1 MQFARL
7 IRSALVLAAAAAV
20 TIAYTGPSAAA
31 GPTKGGILKYVV
43 PAEPPSFDGHRET
56 TFALIHPIAPFYS
69 LLIRVDPT
77 VPHKSGNFVC
87 DLCTEMPKA
96 TDGGKTY
103 TFHIRKG
110 VKFSDGSNLTAKDIV
125 ATYNKIIFP
134 PKGVASARKA
144 FYVSVASVSAPD
156 DYTVVFKLKYPSG
169 AFIPALANPYNF
181 IYSKAILDKDMHWYE
196 KNVMG
201 SGPFI
206 WDGREA
212 GAFIKGKRNPNYYIK
227 GRPYLDGFEAIFAKK
242 QSLRVQA
249 IQGDRAAI
257 EFRGFPPKSRDDL
270 VRALGKKITV
280 QESNWNCV
288 LIITP
293 NHLKKPFDD
302 VRVRR
307 ALTLAID
314 RWGGSKYLSNI
325 AIVKA
330 VGGVAFPGHP
340 LAATKAELQT
350 IAGYWPDINKSR
362 AEAKKLLKEAGQEH
376 LKFTLNNR
384 GVDQPYK
391 IVGTWLIDQWK
402 QVGLQVDQRVQP
414 TGPFYAT
421 LRKKKDYDVSLDFNC
436 QAVVNPLL
444 DVSKFISDDVS
455 GNQYGGYKDREL
467 DKMFTAMNQS
477 GDPKEQRAIMRKFEK
492 RALDTQANAFITLW
506 WYRIIPHR
514 SYVKGWYITPSHY
527 LNQQLD
533 NVWIDKS
540 LM

>member
-1 MQFARL
+1 MA
-7 IRSALVLAAAAAV
+7 AGVALAAVYA
-20 TIAYTGPSAAA
+20 GPSSATEE
-31 GPTKGGILKYVV
+31 PKRGGVLKFVV

-77 VPHKSGNFVC
+77 VPYKSGNFVC
-87 DLCTEMPKA
+87 DLCTEMPQA

-103 TFHIRKG
+103 TFKLRQG
-110 VKFSDGSNLTAKDIV
+110 VKFADGSPLTAQDVI
-125 ATYNKIIFP
+125 ATYKKIIFP
-134 PKGVASARKA
+134 PEGVASARKA
-144 FYVSVASVSAPD
+144 FYVMVDSVNAPD
-156 DYTVVFKLKYPSG
+156 DHTVVFKLKYPSG

-181 IYSKAILDKDMHWYE
+181 IYSKAKLDQDMHWYE

-206 WDGREA
+206 FESRQA
-212 GAFIKGKRNPNYYIK
+212 GANIKGKRNPNFYLK
-227 GRPYLDGFEAIFAKK
+227 GKPYLDGFEAIFADK

-270 VRALGKKITV
+270 VKALGKNITV

-288 LIITP
+288 LLATP
-293 NHLKKPFDD
+293 NQGRKPFDD

-307 ALTLAID
+307 ALTLAVD
-314 RWGGSKYLSNI
+314 RWAGSKYLSQI

-330 VGGVAFPGHP
+330 VGGVAFPGHE
-340 LAATKAELQT
+340 LAASDDELKQ

-362 AEAKKLLKEAGQEH
+362 AEAKRLLKEAGAEN
-376 LKFTLNNR
+376 LKFTLYNR

-391 IVGTWLIDQWK
+391 FVGTWLIDQWK
-402 QVGLQVDQRVQP
+402 QIGLTVDQKVEP
-414 TGPFYAT
+414 TGPFYAN
-421 LRKKKDYDVSLDFNC
+421 LRSKKDFDVTLDFNC

-444 DVSKFISDDVS
+444 DVAKFVSDDKT
-455 GNQYGGYKDREL
+455 GNQYGGYKDREV
-467 DKMFTAMNQS
+467 DKLFDAMNQS
-477 GDPKEQRAIMRKFEK
+477 GDVKEQRALMRQFEK
-492 RALDTQANAFITLW
+492 RILDEQAHMMITLW
-506 WYRIIPHR
+506 WYRIIPHQ
-514 SYVKGWYITPSHY
+514 SYVKGWHITPSHY

-533 NVWIDKS
+533 SVWLDKQS
-540 LM
+540 S